1 MIPFSNPVW
10 NYAGESRIGIQEWY
24 AYVMVGAKRRRWIT
38 AGLLLGMSLGA
49 LEATVVSTAMPT
61 VIATLGGLAHYSW
74 VFSAYLLTSTAS
86 VPIWGRLSDLYGRR
100 RLYLAGVTVFLVG
113 SALSGA
119 AGSMTQ
125 LIVFRAIQGLGAGA
139 IIPLGMTIVGELYTL
154 EERARTQALFS
165 GVWGVASIAGPLVGG
180 YITDALSWQWVFY
193 LNLPFGLLAMAVI
206 AVAYPAPPAGAQV
219 RVDWVGAGLLF
230 GSVTSLLVA
239 LSGAAAAS
247 AAWLM
252 AAFVLA
258 AALVAVERR
267 VESPMLPLDLLA
279 HRVVSR
285 TLLVAFLVGTA
296 MFGAIAFMP
305 LFVQAVMGG
314 SATEAGTTLT
324 PLFLG
329 WVLASI
335 AGARLSVRSG
345 YRRVTTSGVALIAA
359 GFAALALLGADAT
372 RGALLAAAL
381 VLGSGMGLS
390 MLSLLLAIQHGVE
403 RSSLGLATSLNQF
416 ARSIGAAVGV
426 AVMGAMLARSMSGM
440 DAAAGIH
447 GLAAGTLRL
456 DGTARLQLA
465 GALQQVF
472 GLGAAMTLMALLAC
486 AFLPRIDFSRGV
498 PAGSGEVM
506 IEAEM
511 ATLEPEDEP
520 HCVNE

>member
-1 MIPFSNPVW
+1 
-10 NYAGESRIGIQEWY
+10 
-24 AYVMVGAKRRRWIT
+24 MVSTKRRRWIT

-100 RLYLAGVTVFLVG
+100 RLYLIGVTVFLIG

-125 LIVFRAIQGLGAGA
+125 LIVFRALQGLGAGA
-139 IIPLGMTIVGELYTL
+139 IIPLGMTIVGELYSV

-180 YITDALSWQWVFY
+180 YITDALSWRWVFY

-206 AVAYPAPPAGAQV
+206 AIAYPPPPAGARV
-219 RVDWVGAGLLF
+219 RVDWLGAALLF
-230 GSVTSLLVA
+230 GSVTALLIA
-239 LSGAAAAS
+239 LSGATAAS
-247 AAWLM
+247 WAWLL
-252 AAFVLA
+252 AAGVLA
-258 AALVAVERR
+258 AALLAVERR
-267 VESPMLPLDLLA
+267 VDAPILPLDLFGNP
-279 HRVVSR
+279 VVSR
-285 TLLVAFLVGTA
+285 SLVVAFLVGTA

-314 SATEAGTTLT
+314 TATEAGTTLT

-329 WVLASI
+329 WVGSSI
-335 AGARLSVRSG
+335 AGARLAVRTG
-345 YRRVTTSGVALIAA
+345 YRKVTSAGVALIAV
-359 GFAALALLGADAT
+359 GFTALALLGPNAT
-372 RGALLAAAL
+372 RPTLLGDAL
-381 VLGSGMGLS
+381 VLGCGMGLS

-403 RSSLGLATSLNQF
+403 RSRLGLATSLNQF

-426 AVMGAMLARSMSGM
+426 AIMGAVLARSMSGM
-440 DAAAGIH
+440 DLPGAMQ
-447 GLAAGTLRL
+447 GLAVGTVRL
-456 DGTARLQLA
+456 EGAARLHFA
-465 GALQQVF
+465 AALQQVF
-472 GLGAAMTLMALLAC
+472 AIGAGMTVIALFAC
-486 AFLPRIDFSRGV
+486 AFLPPVNFSRGV
-498 PAGSGEVM
+498 PAGAGEHM

-511 ATLEPEDEP
+511 TVLEPRSEP
-520 HCVNE
+520 VSSLES